1 MANILFRGTTAP
13 TQPVLVSGGSVAKNS
28 PLTLEEGDWN
38 YKALN
43 DDIQT
48 RATSLNPS
56 LTGIVNF
63 QYNIRSALA
72 KYNKYVAGLNGTIPA
87 AGCKIGEY
95 IPTGNAQNATLILD
109 IVLRSN
115 GQYAR
120 AKSTI
125 AIRSETLP
133 VVTATIQTELENNDV
148 LGLTIE
154 TWIDASTGK
163 VVFFAVPTGVVS
175 GNISFDVVSYERDVY
190 NAFNLAT
197 SIIEKDAVGLTQ
209 VVATAKKINTGDITA
224 VSFSGNGSGL
234 TSLNAT
240 NLSSGTISG
249 ERGVEAGSNS
259 VSFIKYN
266 GVTKAAGN
274 FDSGT
279 TNPSNTNRLNFDGHF
294 YVTKFYG
301 SGIASGD
308 ANVSF
313 VTYNGT
319 STGAGVFD
327 GGSTA
332 PSATTRLNYGGY
344 FYATRFY
351 GDGSNLTSI
360 NAGNISSGTLSLARG
375 GTGGTDGQ
383 TATAFIDASRF
394 TNTTVSNDNDTLV
407 VGKTYSADCSAGSY
421 NLYLPAAPE
430 EGQSIE
436 IYDLNSSWGNTNV
449 ITITRTTA
457 SHTFNGITTDAFIE
471 LDTNKARR
479 IKFTYIETNRWAVSF
494 G

>member
-13 TQPVLVSGGSVAKNS
+13 TQPVLVSGGSAAKNS

-48 RATSLNPS
+48 RATSANPS
-56 LTGIVNF
+56 LTGIVNI

-95 IPTGNAQNATLILD
+95 IPTGNSQNATLILE

-148 LGLTIE
+148 LGLAIE
-154 TWIDASTGK
+154 TWVDTSNGK
-163 VVFFAVPTGVVS
+163 VVFFAVPTGVVT
-175 GNISFDVVSYERDVY
+175 GNISFDVVSYERDAY
-190 NAFNLAT
+190 NAFTIAT

-249 ERGVEAGSNS
+249 ARGVAAGSNS

-266 GVTKAAGN
+266 GITKAAGN
-274 FDSGT
+274 FDSGS
-279 TNPSNTNRLNFDGHF
+279 TNPSNTNRLNFD
-294 YVTKFYG
+294 
-301 SGIASGD
+301 
-308 ANVSF
+308 
-313 VTYNGT
+313 
-319 STGAGVFD
+319 
-327 GGSTA
+327 
-332 PSATTRLNYGGY
+332 GY

-351 GDGSNLTSI
+351 GDGSNLTNVNATKLSTGRLINNSVFDGTSDITTTKWGTARSI
-360 NAGNISSGTLSLARG
+360 TIGNTTKSVDGSGNMSWNLSEIGAPVVSDINISPVVVTNNTSVTLGTTNSAIYSCDTSSASFTLTLPSNPPG
-375 GTGGTDGQ
+375 GSKVSIIDHASTFGTKK
-383 TATAFIDASRF
+383 
-394 TNTTVSNDNDTLV
+394 LV
-407 VGKTYSADCSAGSY
+407 VGRNGKKIMG
-421 NLYLPAAPE
+421 
-430 EGQSIE
+430 
-436 IYDLNSSWGNTNV
+436 LNENMD
-449 ITITRTTA
+449 
-457 SHTFNGITTDAFIE
+457 ITTNNANISLIFINS
-471 LDTNKARR
+471 TNDWR
-479 IKFTYIETNRWAVSF
+479 IL
-494 G
+494 

>member
-1 MANILFRGTTAP
+1 MANILFRGTTSP
-13 TQPVLVSGGSVAKNS
+13 TQPVLVAGGSAAKNS

-48 RATSLNPS
+48 RATSANPS
-56 LTGIVNF
+56 LTGIVNI

-72 KYNKYVAGLNGTIPA
+72 KYNKYVAGLNDTIPA

-95 IPTGNAQNATLILD
+95 IPTGNSQNATLILD
-109 IVLRSN
+109 VILRSN
-115 GQYAR
+115 DQYAR
-120 AKSTI
+120 AKTTI

-133 VVTATIQTELENNDV
+133 VVTATIQTELENNNV

-163 VVFFAVPTGVVS
+163 VVLFAVPSGVVT
-175 GNISFDVVSYERDVY
+175 GNISFDVASYERDVY

-197 SIIEKDAVGLTQ
+197 SMIVKDTTGLTQ

-249 ERGVEAGSNS
+249 ARGVAAGSNS

-266 GVTKAAGN
+266 GITKAAGN

-279 TNPSNTNRLNFDGHF
+279 TNPSSANRLNFDGHF
-294 YVTKFYG
+294 YATK
-301 SGIASGD
+301 
-308 ANVSF
+308 
-313 VTYNGT
+313 
-319 STGAGVFD
+319 
-327 GGSTA
+327 
-332 PSATTRLNYGGY
+332 
-344 FYATRFY
+344 FY

-360 NAGNISSGTLSLARG
+360 NAGNISSGTLTLARG
-375 GTGGTDGQ
+375 GTGQTSHLATFNASKISRSALLSS
-383 TATAFIDASRF
+383 TATVQAGVEYSLFVGGAMNITLPANPNIGDEIIFINGWSNWDNATCTIVRGNPEHSINGLVENMLVDSNAVRKMTF
-394 TNTTVSNDNDTLV
+394 TYVWDTIWV
-407 VGKTYSADCSAGSY
+407 VSAG
-421 NLYLPAAPE
+421 
-430 EGQSIE
+430 
-436 IYDLNSSWGNTNV
+436 
-449 ITITRTTA
+449 
-457 SHTFNGITTDAFIE
+457 
-471 LDTNKARR
+471 
-479 IKFTYIETNRWAVSF
+479 
-494 G
+494 

>member
-1 MANILFRGTTAP
+1 MANILFRGTTSP
-13 TQPVLVSGGSVAKNS
+13 TQPIQVSGGSAAKNS

-48 RATSLNPS
+48 RATSANPS
-56 LTGIVNF
+56 LTGIVNV
-63 QYNIRSALA
+63 QYNTRSALA

-120 AKSTI
+120 AKTTI

-133 VVTATIQTELENNDV
+133 VVTATIQTELENNNA

-163 VVFFAVPTGVVS
+163 VVLFAVPSGVVT

-197 SIIEKDAVGLTQ
+197 SMIVKDTTGLTQ

-240 NLSSGTISG
+240 NLSSGTIRG
-249 ERGVEAGSNS
+249 NRGVAAGSNS
-259 VSFIKYN
+259 VSFVKYN
-266 GVTKAAGN
+266 GITKAAGN

-294 YVTKFYG
+294 YATKFYG
-301 SGIASGD
+301 SGAASGD

-313 VTYNGT
+313 VTYNSTT
-319 STGAGVFD
+319 SGAGVFD
-327 GGSTA
+327 GGSAA
-332 PSATTRLNYGGY
+332 PSATTRLNYGGH

-351 GDGSNLTSI
+351 GDGSNLTTI

-375 GTGGTDGQ
+375 GTGQ
-383 TATAFIDASRF
+383 TSHLAIVNASI
-394 TNTTVSNDNDTLV
+394 
-407 VGKTYSADCSAGSY
+407 SARWVH
-421 NLYLPAAPE
+421 
-430 EGQSIE
+430 I
-436 IYDLNSSWGNTNV
+436 
-449 ITITRTTA
+449 
-457 SHTFNGITTDAFIE
+457 
-471 LDTNKARR
+471 DTNYSVQSGGEYSLWGALTFTVTLPPSPNVGESIIFHNGWNNWNTGTVTIARGNATHTINGLAENVLVDSNATR
-479 IKFTYIETNRWAVSF
+479 KLTFTYIATNIWVVSA